1 MTPFLFGTPE
11 RRLFGVYHPA
21 FTSRA
26 TVRAAVLCY
35 PWGHEYIYAHR
46 SMVKL
51 ASVLAENGYHVLRFD
66 YFGTGDSAGDA
77 VEVTLDGCR
86 EDILTAAEELMDMS
100 GGESVSLIGL
110 RLGASLAAEVAVED
124 RGLIDRLVLWDPV
137 VCGPEYV
144 TALYHSAANMPIGKA
159 PPPER
164 PVELGGGHEICG
176 FPLTDSQRD
185 QISRVELVPLI
196 PRLPRRTVTMVTRP
210 IPSHEQFRAALGDGH
225 AADTSFISVPDHPA
239 WHENWPLDAGTMP
252 VDVINRIKE
261 WMT

>member
-1 MTPFLFGTPE
+1 MTPFLFGMPE

-26 TVRAAVLCY
+26 TVRAVVLCH

-46 SMVKL
+46 SMAKL
-51 ASVLAENGYHVLRFD
+51 ASVLVENGFHVLRFD

-100 GGESVSLIGL
+100 GGERVSLIGL

-124 RGLIDRLVLWDPV
+124 RDLIDRLVLWDPV
-137 VCGPEYV
+137 ISGPDYV
-144 TALYHSAANMPIGKA
+144 AALYHSAANMPIGKA

-164 PVELGGGHEICG
+164 PAELGGGHEICG
-176 FPLTDSQRD
+176 FPLTDAQRD
-185 QISRVELVPLI
+185 QISRVDLVPLV
-196 PRLPRRTVTMVTRP
+196 PRLPRRSGTMVTRP
-210 IPSHEQFRAALGDGH
+210 IPSHERFCAALGDGS
-225 AADTSFISVPDHPA
+225 AAKSFFSVPDHPA
-239 WHENWPLDAGTMP
+239 WHENWPLGAGTMP